1 MSVPVIREGSL
12 QDLETIV
19 AFNAALA
26 EETEGLM
33 PDRSTLREGV
43 RALLE
48 DSAKGRY
55 YLAEVDGSVVGQ
67 LAVTFEW
74 SDWRNGMFLWLQSVY
89 IADDHRRR
97 GVFTSLYR
105 HVEQLAS
112 RPGYCGIRLYVHDE
126 NEAARTTYLRR
137 GMVSSGYEV
146 LETPDAL
153 KDDAVLP

>member
-1 MSVPVIREGSL
+1 MSVDVIREGSL

-26 EETEGLM
+26 EESEGLT
-33 PDRSTLREGV
+33 PDRSTLTEGV
-43 RALLE
+43 KALLE
-48 DSAKGRY
+48 DPAKGRY

-89 IADDHRRR
+89 IAAEHRRK

-126 NEAARTTYLRR
+126 NETARATYLRR

-153 KDDAVLP
+153 KDDPVTP